1 MSMYGYKMN
10 LDGTIKYNNLVPCT
24 WKPPTVEDLEDFQN
38 EWTGE
43 GTPRLRGLVEK
54 PPHATNKAS
63 LDLFKDY
70 VYKLGLENHNYPRV
84 TIFVNP
90 GLKDYVPKGMIGKVQ
105 IDLTRRELDD
115 TIVSCSSGSE
125 TESEDESEDDDFEDP
140 LAPGIQVTAVNIF
153 TGEQVPIPEHL
164 QQSVGSG
171 SETESEDDE
180 FEDYE
185 DYEDDYE
192 LGPAEFMKDG
202 IVYMAADAHKY
213 DPAWVMPKTRKRKRV
228 QEPVRYSK
236 RLAKRARRAP
246 ERFGF

>member
-1 MSMYGYKMN
+1 MSMYGFKMN
-10 LDGTIKYNNLVPCT
+10 LDGTIKYNDLVPCT
-24 WKPPTVEDLEDFQN
+24 WKPPTVEDLEDFKDS
-38 EWTGE
+38 WTGE
-43 GTPRLRGLVEK
+43 GKPRLRGLVEK
-54 PPHATNKAS
+54 PPHATNKAA

-70 VYKLGLENHNYPRV
+70 VYQQGLKNHKYPRV
-84 TIFVNP
+84 TIFVKP
-90 GLKDYVPKGMIGKVQ
+90 GLEEDVPKGMIGNVM
-105 IDLTRRELDD
+105 IDTTRRELDD
-115 TIVSCSSGSE
+115 FIDSDVGSGSE

-185 DYEDDYE
+185 DYD

>member
-1 MSMYGYKMN
+1 M
-10 LDGTIKYNNLVPCT
+10 
-24 WKPPTVEDLEDFQN
+24 
-38 EWTGE
+38 
-43 GTPRLRGLVEK
+43 
-54 PPHATNKAS
+54 
-63 LDLFKDY
+63 
-70 VYKLGLENHNYPRV
+70 
-84 TIFVNP
+84 
-90 GLKDYVPKGMIGKVQ
+90 PKGMIGKVQ